1 MASYIVNI
9 AIGAGA
15 EFYQEFTLTEVNF
28 SPMSLVGLSA
38 RATMA
43 KHSNSVD
50 VVNST
55 SDMSKK
61 NVVVFETM
69 ISDADNGIISIYMNP
84 SKTRE
89 LEEGKYVYSVVVK
102 NEVNDIMQVLSG
114 LAFVTN
120 VIGDQNP
127 DLIINPIPGADGWS
141 DVGISQINPVNPIIN
156 NPSDPNIG
164 GS

>member
-15 EFYQEFTLTEVNF
+15 EFYQEFTMTEVDF
-28 SPMSLVGLSA
+28 SPMSLVDLSA
-38 RATMA
+38 RATLA

-55 SDMSKK
+55 SDLSKK

-69 ISDADNGIISIYMNP
+69 IADADNGIISIYMNA

-102 NEVNDIMQVLSG
+102 NEVNDIMQVVSG

-127 DLIINPIPGADGWS
+127 DLISNPIPGNDGWS
-141 DVGISQINPVNPIIN
+141 DVGVSEIDPVNPIID
-156 NPSDPNIG
+156 NPVDPDIVG
-164 GS
+164 